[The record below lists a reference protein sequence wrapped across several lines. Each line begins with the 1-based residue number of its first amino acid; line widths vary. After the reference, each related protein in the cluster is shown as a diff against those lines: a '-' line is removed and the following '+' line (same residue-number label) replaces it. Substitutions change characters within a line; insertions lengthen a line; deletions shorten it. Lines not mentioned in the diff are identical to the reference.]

1 MWPEFVRKL
10 TILLLYDR
18 LNSKTFRPRYWKPGN
33 WFLNMSNEQKEAE
46 RKMEEER
53 GVSSTSRRSSNVNVD
68 AKALNFF
75 TGEAPKDEKKEDK
88 NSLIEIK
95 TLMASNLDLNAFKPY
110 EVSDFGSY
118 NYMIRSKNPDA
129 QGLDDHNESFLKFKP
144 NKINLKPLNKSNA
157 NDASMGQLSVQFDQ
171 MMKKNNGNPKKLAP
185 LDKNNP
191 DKQSLENLF
200 STGSNLKLGKL
211 KGNSYLQMNGLEEN
225 QFDENLAT
233 NRTIADFEYSKVTD
247 DIYKT
252 FGKTRQHKYSYPQ
265 QIHVMKTSRGKPVPD
280 PIMKAAEEYTI
291 NDLLENA
298 SYSKSVLNNNGDY
311 FNQPNRSVMLE
322 KTGANPNTQGSQM
335 VPVNKY
341 NAYRD
346 NSRLVPLESS
356 RLDSRSINGG
366 AASNMSSATTFSNNR
381 NNKLMKILGEL

>member
-118 NYMIRSKNPDA
+118 NYMKLHSMFMSKRYT
-129 QGLDDHNESFLKFKP
+129 H
-144 NKINLKPLNKSNA
+144 
-157 NDASMGQLSVQFDQ
+157 
-171 MMKKNNGNPKKLAP
+171 
-185 LDKNNP
+185 
-191 DKQSLENLF
+191 
-200 STGSNLKLGKL
+200 
-211 KGNSYLQMNGLEEN
+211 
-225 QFDENLAT
+225 
-233 NRTIADFEYSKVTD
+233 
-247 DIYKT
+247 
-252 FGKTRQHKYSYPQ
+252 TRK
-265 QIHVMKTSRGKPVPD
+265 
-280 PIMKAAEEYTI
+280 
-291 NDLLENA
+291 
-298 SYSKSVLNNNGDY
+298 
-311 FNQPNRSVMLE
+311 
-322 KTGANPNTQGSQM
+322 
-335 VPVNKY
+335 
-341 NAYRD
+341 
-346 NSRLVPLESS
+346 
-356 RLDSRSINGG
+356 
-366 AASNMSSATTFSNNR
+366 
-381 NNKLMKILGEL
+381 